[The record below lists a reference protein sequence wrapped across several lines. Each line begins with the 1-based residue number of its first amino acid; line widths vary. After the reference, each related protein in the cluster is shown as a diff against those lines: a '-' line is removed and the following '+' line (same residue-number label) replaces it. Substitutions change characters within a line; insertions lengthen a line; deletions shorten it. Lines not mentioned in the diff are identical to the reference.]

1 MKGLDRINH
10 FIEQGL
16 NNEEVFKEIYQEASQ
31 FKILTKKD
39 KQELADTIAQIR
51 GINVFASGN
60 VPKDIE

>member
-1 MKGLDRINH
+1 MKGLDRINQLL
-10 FIEQGL
+10 EQGL

>member
-16 NNEEVFKEIYQEASQ
+16 NNEEVFKEIYQEAPQ

>member
-10 FIEQGL
+10 FIEQGI
-16 NNEEVFKEIYQEASQ
+16 NNEEVFKEIYQEGSQ

>member
-16 NNEEVFKEIYQEASQ
+16 NTEEVFKEIYQEASQ

>member
-31 FKILTKKD
+31 FKILTKKN

>member
-31 FKILTKKD
+31 FKIVTKKD